1 LKILQSMPTYSEL
14 EKRRI
19 KEAEKAAKASANAV
33 RAFQATAYAA
43 VTDWVIGSIE
53 TEEGRI
59 KYTASNLGKVST
71 LVRILNRLQRDYQ
84 RTMLGSVL
92 NWAGRLFGLN
102 AEYFTTFEP
111 AGKVESI
118 DEAARRLTLQ
128 RWGYNVTT
136 KELIPGGY
144 FESLFNNATVGQ
156 RVASLVNQ
164 AIAQKMPLAQFQKTF
179 RQVFV
184 GLPGQGMLERH
195 WRTNSFD
202 LYQRIDRTANLV
214 YADRLGLDYAIYS
227 GTLEKDSRPWC
238 IKHVN
243 KVLSRE
249 EIEKWKDYSWQG
261 KNTIGYDPYTDAG
274 GFSCR
279 HHWSFV
285 SDEIAQH
292 LRPELKQPI

>member
-1 LKILQSMPTYSEL
+1 MPTYSEL

-19 KEAEKAAKASANAV
+19 KEAEKAAKASASAV
-33 RAFQATAYAA
+33 RAFQATAYVA
-43 VTDWVIGSIE
+43 VTDWLIGSIE

-71 LVRILNRLQRDYQ
+71 LVRILTRLQRDYQ

-128 RWGYNVTT
+128 RWGYNVAT

-144 FESLFNNATVGQ
+144 FESLFNNVTVGQ
-156 RVASLVNQ
+156 KVASLVNQ

-227 GTLEKDSRPWC
+227 GTLEEDSRPFC
-238 IKHVN
+238 IARVN
-243 KVLSRE
+243 KVFSRP
-249 EIEKWKDYSWQG
+249 EIKSWENLNFQG
-261 KNTIGYDPYTDAG
+261 KPAVGYDPFTDCG
-274 GFSCR
+274 GFNCR
-279 HHWSFV
+279 HHLSWV
-285 SDEIAQH
+285 SDEIAQY
-292 LRPELKQPI
+292 LRPELKQSI

>member
-1 LKILQSMPTYSEL
+1 MPTRSEL

-19 KEAEKAAKASANAV
+19 KEAEKAAKASAGMVRLLQSAAYSAV
-33 RAFQATAYAA
+33 I
-43 VTDWVIGSIE
+43 DWFVGTIE
-53 TEEGRI
+53 TEGGRV
-59 KYTASNLGKVST
+59 KYTSSNLGKVSG
-71 LVRILNRLQRDYQ
+71 LFRVLARYQ
-84 RTMLGSVL
+84 KQYQKTMLGEVL
-92 NWAGRLFGLN
+92 AWAGNLFGLN
-102 AEYFTTFEP
+102 SAYFDTFEP

-128 RWGYNVTT
+128 RWGYNVNT

-144 FESLFNNATVGQ
+144 FEALFNNNTVGQ
-156 RVASLVNQ
+156 KVASLVNQ

-227 GTLEKDSRPWC
+227 GTLEEDSRPFC
-238 IKHVN
+238 IARVN
-243 KVLSRE
+243 KVFSRP
-249 EIEKWKDYSWQG
+249 EIKSWENLNFQG
-261 KNTIGYDPYTDAG
+261 KPKVGYDPFVDCG
-274 GFSCR
+274 GHNCR
-279 HHWSFV
+279 HTLSWI
-285 SDEIAQH
+285 SDEIAEH
-292 LRPELKQPI
+292 LRPELKETN